1 MTTHSSDENIKQHIK
16 DQIAFNSG
24 KNLFADEHLKSLKMI
39 EVTESLVEKIQQMDA
54 ETKKEMINFMADEA
68 LQEFCRVNQ
77 YFAFN
82 TESVNELKR
91 VYSELNQNIRN
102 LKATASKAE
111 LDDISREHYL
121 SLCDWLVRTNA
132 FASKM
137 YSGDQEYAVPV
148 ACSEYPPDLQLSIL
162 NIDLRLLIE
171 PVLDIGCGRELNLV
185 NFLRDNG
192 IEAYGIDR
200 FDNENP
206 YYIKTDWLEYN
217 FDIQKW
223 GSLISNLGFSNHFI
237 HHNQRADGNFRE
249 YAQKYME
256 ILNSLKTGG
265 SFYYAPELPFI
276 EKHLDKTNYQYT
288 GNTIE
293 GYVFKSSRVTR
304 ILSRGKE

>member
-54 ETKKEMINFMADEA
+54 ETEKEMINFMADEA

-102 LKATASKAE
+102 LNATASKAE

-276 EKHLDKTNYQYT
+276 EKHLDKKNYLYT

-304 ILSRGKE
+304 I

>member
-54 ETKKEMINFMADEA
+54 ETEKEMINFMADEA

-102 LKATASKAE
+102 LNATASKAE

-137 YSGDQEYAVPV
+137 Y
-148 ACSEYPPDLQLSIL
+148 
-162 NIDLRLLIE
+162 
-171 PVLDIGCGRELNLV
+171 
-185 NFLRDNG
+185 
-192 IEAYGIDR
+192 
-200 FDNENP
+200 
-206 YYIKTDWLEYN
+206 
-217 FDIQKW
+217 
-223 GSLISNLGFSNHFI
+223 
-237 HHNQRADGNFRE
+237 
-249 YAQKYME
+249 
-256 ILNSLKTGG
+256 
-265 SFYYAPELPFI
+265 
-276 EKHLDKTNYQYT
+276 
-288 GNTIE
+288 
-293 GYVFKSSRVTR
+293 
-304 ILSRGKE
+304 

>member
-1 MTTHSSDENIKQHIK
+1 MTTLSSDENIKKTVK
-16 DQIAFNSG
+16 DQNVFNEENS
-24 KNLFADEHLKSLKMI
+24 LFVDEQFKSLKLI

-54 ETKKEMINFMADEA
+54 ETEKEMIDFLADEA

-82 TESVNELKR
+82 SESVNELKG
-91 VYSELNQNIRN
+91 VYRELNQIIRN
-102 LKATASKAE
+102 LNPSAGKPE
-111 LDDISREHYL
+111 LDAVSREHYL
-121 SLCDWLVRTNA
+121 KLCDWLVRTNA
-132 FASKM
+132 FAGKM

-162 NIDLRLLIE
+162 NIDLKLLIE

-217 FDIQKW
+217 FGIQKW

-276 EKHLDKTNYQYT
+276 EKHLDKTNYQYS